1 MQGPK
6 NPNANL
12 SNYGI
17 NNANEFWNLTSS
29 ELEKITLEQGLGQM
43 TSTGAI
49 SVDTGEFRGRSPKD
63 RFIVKD
69 DVTKDVNCRPTY
81 TELKAIETGCIERC
95 SNLEISLKSRVTA
108 FALYILT

>member
-1 MQGPK
+1 MPVVASFIK
-6 NPNANL
+6 T
-12 SNYGI
+12 Y
-17 NNANEFWNLTSS
+17 WNTF
-29 ELEKITLEQGLGQM
+29 TM
-43 TSTGAI
+43 
-49 SVDTGEFRGRSPKD
+49 GREVVWVKKD
-63 RFIVKD
+63 ED